1 MTAPAASPIMARMVR
16 IRPAGADDGPPIAR
30 IRAATWRAAY
40 PGLIPEQTLAERTD
54 PVAVEREGEWRSAH
68 SMDGV
73 LVAEAPGESNGDRG
87 EHGDHGLVGFAAF
100 GPERDEG
107 YQLGQPQLE
116 PPEHGRG
123 ELYAIY
129 VLPGHW
135 NTGAGHALL
144 DGVLSLAAGQEYND
158 VSLWVLE
165 ANARA
170 RRFYEKAGFRLTG
183 ESGVLGG
190 LRGLT
195 QVRYRRL
202 VG

>member
-1 MTAPAASPIMARMVR
+1 MTVSVGSPIMARMVP
-16 IRPAGADDGPPIAR
+16 IRPASPADGPAIAR
-30 IRAATWRAAY
+30 IRSATWRAAY
-40 PGLIPEQTLAERTD
+40 VGLIPAQTLAERTD
-54 PVAVEREGEWRSAH
+54 PAAVEREGEWRSAH

-73 LVAEAPGESNGDRG
+73 LVAQGPDGED
-87 EHGDHGLVGFAAF
+87 GLIGFAVF

-107 YQLGQPQLE
+107 YQVGQPQPE

-123 ELYAIY
+123 EVYAIY

-135 NTGAGHALL
+135 SSGAGRALMH
-144 DGVLSLAAGQEYND
+144 GVLTLAAGQDYND

-170 RRFYEKAGFRLTG
+170 RRFYEKAGFRVTG
-183 ESGVLGG
+183 EHGVLGG
-190 LRGLT
+190 LHGLT

>member
-1 MTAPAASPIMARMVR
+1 MSGMVR
-16 IRPAGADDGPPIAR
+16 IRPARAADGPPIAR
-30 IRAATWRAAY
+30 IRAATWRAVY

-73 LVAEAPGESNGDRG
+73 LVAEANGDA
-87 EHGDHGLVGFAAF
+87 LVGFAVF

-107 YQLGQPQLE
+107 YQLGQPQTE
-116 PPEHGRG
+116 APEHGRG

-135 NTGAGHALL
+135 NTGAGRALL
-144 DGVLSLAAGQEYND
+144 DGVLGLAAKQDYND

>member
-1 MTAPAASPIMARMVR
+1 MSGMVR
-16 IRPAGADDGPPIAR
+16 IRPAAAADGPPIAR
-30 IRAATWRAAY
+30 IRAATWRAVY

-54 PVAVEREGEWRSAH
+54 PAAVEREGEWRSAH

-73 LVAEAPGESNGDRG
+73 LVAEGPDGD
-87 EHGDHGLVGFAAF
+87 DGLIGFAVF

-107 YQLGQPQLE
+107 YQLGQPQTE
-116 PPEHGRG
+116 EAPEHGRG
-123 ELYAIY
+123 EVYAIY

-135 NTGAGHALL
+135 NSGAGRALMNR
-144 DGVLSLAAGQEYND
+144 VLALAAGQDYND

>member
-1 MTAPAASPIMARMVR
+1 MSGMVR
-16 IRPAGADDGPPIAR
+16 IRPARAADGPPIAR
-30 IRAATWRAAY
+30 IRAATWREVY

-54 PVAVEREGEWRSAH
+54 PDAVEREGEWRSAH

-73 LVAEAPGESNGDRG
+73 LVAEADGSAGEDQ
-87 EHGDHGLVGFAAF
+87 GLVGFAVF

-107 YQLGQPQLE
+107 YQLGQPQTE

-135 NTGAGHALL
+135 DTGVGRALL
-144 DGVLSLAAGQEYND
+144 DGVLGLAAGQDYND

-170 RRFYEKAGFRLTG
+170 RRFYEIAGFRLTG

-190 LRGLT
+190 LGGIT

>member
-1 MTAPAASPIMARMVR
+1 MARMVP
-16 IRPAGADDGPPIAR
+16 IRPASAADGPTIAR

-40 PGLIPEQTLAERTD
+40 PGLIPEQTLAEQTA
-54 PVAVEREGEWRSAH
+54 PAAVEAEGEWRSAH

-73 LVAEAPGESNGDRG
+73 LVAEGADGD
-87 EHGDHGLVGFAAF
+87 DGLIGFAVF

-107 YQLGQPQLE
+107 YQVGQPQPE
-116 PPEHGRG
+116 PPDHGRG
-123 ELYAIY
+123 EVYAIY

-135 NTGAGHALL
+135 NAGAGRALMNA
-144 DGVLSLAAGQEYND
+144 VLALAAGQDYND

-170 RRFYEKAGFRLTG
+170 RRFYEKIGFRLTG

-202 VG
+202 VA

>member
-1 MTAPAASPIMARMVR
+1 MSGMVR
-16 IRPAGADDGPPIAR
+16 IRPAAAADGPPIAR
-30 IRAATWRAAY
+30 IRAATWRAVY
-40 PGLIPEQTLAERTD
+40 PGLIPEQTLAEQTD

-73 LVAEAPGESNGDRG
+73 LVAEGADQADGDS
-87 EHGDHGLVGFAAF
+87 GLTGFAVF

-107 YQLGQPQLE
+107 YQLGQPQTE

-135 NTGAGHALL
+135 NSGAGRALM
-144 DGVLSLAAGQEYND
+144 DGVLALAAGQDYND